1 MYWDMNMNKALLNGR
16 SRWLVALL
24 LLGLTGGIAA
34 AAASNP
40 VALTPAAV
48 TNEQTIDPNDAR
60 YDAATGIMSF
70 VRFGKDTTIRQGLS
84 LLAAVCKKNIVPASG
99 VDGPISV
106 SRLYNVTFEKALE
119 AVLGNNFKYE
129 IDGDF
134 VRVYTADDYR
144 KKMED
149 PTRMAYKVVTLYYI
163 TAAEAIK
170 LIQPVLSGG
179 ATAKVGQTTPA
190 QKGISG
196 GEGALTGS
204 GGGDDVALN
213 DTIVIYDYPENIQR
227 AEQIIR
233 QLDVRPRQVLVE
245 ATILAARLTEEMQ
258 FGINWNLL
266 SGLPVLGVSPSGMPL
281 PTAGVGTPVQQA
293 GFANPFGLAGLQIG
307 VSAGNVQAVITAL
320 ETITDTTLM
329 ANPKILA
336 VNKQEGIVYIGR
348 KIGYTSQTTQN
359 QNTTTQSV
367 SFLETGTRLAFRPFI
382 GDDGYIRMEIY
393 PKDSDGILKE
403 NEIPDETSTELR
415 TNVVVKD
422 GQTVVIGGLFRD
434 SVVTSKSQVPVLGD
448 LPLVGALFRGKKDT
462 TGREE
467 VIIILTPHII
477 AEPSQTHP
485 DKRVQDIMLKREG
498 AKESLEAID
507 SAKIAETAYAKA
519 AKCYLE
525 GDTGKALFHLKC
537 SLWARPT
544 YLEALR
550 LRERIIAETD
560 PEQFK
565 RLDEIAT
572 EEVGKQD
579 TEAWTRR

>member
-1 MYWDMNMNKALLNGR
+1 
-16 SRWLVALL
+16 
-24 LLGLTGGIAA
+24 
-34 AAASNP
+34 

-48 TNEQTIDPNDAR
+48 TNEQTIDPNDAQ

-99 VDGPISV
+99 VDGPVMV
-106 SRLYNVTFEKALE
+106 SRLYNVTFEKALQ

-129 IDGDF
+129 MDGEF
-134 VRVYTADDYR
+134 VRVYTADEYK

-149 PTRMAYKVVTLYYI
+149 PTRMAYKVITLYYI
-163 TAAEAIK
+163 TAAEAMK

-179 ATAKVGQTTPA
+179 ASAKFGQTSAA
-190 QKGISG
+190 QKGISA
-196 GEGALTGS
+196 GEGSLSSS
-204 GGGDDVALN
+204 GGGDDLALN
-213 DTIVIYDYPENIQR
+213 DTLVIYDYPENLKR
-227 AEQIIR
+227 AEDVIR
-233 QLDVRPRQVLVE
+233 QLDIRPKQVLIE
-245 ATILAARLTEEMQ
+245 ATILAARLNEDMR
-258 FGINWNLL
+258 FGIDWNLL
-266 SGLPVLGVSPSGMPL
+266 SGLAVTSGVIVSG
-281 PTAGVGTPVQQA
+281 AGVGTPIEQF
-293 GFANPFGLAGLQIG
+293 GFARPAGSTGLTVG
-307 VSAGNVQAVITAL
+307 VAAGNMRAVVTAL
-320 ETITDTTLM
+320 ESITDTTLL

-336 VNKQEGIVYIGR
+336 VNKQEGAVLIGK
-348 KIGYTSQTTQN
+348 KIGYEDTTTQT
-359 QNTTTQSV
+359 QTSTTQSV
-367 SFLETGTRLAFRPFI
+367 KFLETGTRLVFRPYI

-393 PKDSDGILKE
+393 PKDSDGVLKA
-403 NEIPDETSTELR
+403 NGIPDETTTELR

-434 SVVTSKSQVPVLGD
+434 SVVTSKDQVPILGN
-448 LPLVGALFRGKKDT
+448 LPLVGVLFRGKTDRT
-462 TGREE
+462 SREE
-467 VIIILTPHII
+467 VVIILTPHII
-477 AEPSQTHP
+477 AEPAQTHP
-485 DKRVQDIMLKREG
+485 DKRVQDLMLKREG
-498 AKESLEAID
+498 AKGSLEAID
-507 SAKIAETAYAKA
+507 SAKIAEEAYAKA

-525 GDTGKALFHLKC
+525 GDTCKALFFLKI

-579 TEAWTRR
+579 TEGWSRR